1 MPVPKQESVTL
12 TIRYRLVR
20 WTVSLVL
27 ATFPVLAAHGQ
38 EPELPRPLLDVGA
51 TRNATP
57 QPVQPSATPE
67 PAADTAEPVRATPTP
82 DPLEVIR
89 KLRQWRRDN
98 PAPIAQTPTEPASTP
113 EVVSP
118 LATAVPSPT
127 ATPRPTTAPSVTE
140 EQIRS
145 YNEDARNLFRAD
157 QKAEAQAMFRKV
169 WESDPENKFG
179 LSDLAYIQWC
189 GLIVSRDDDGLRR
202 ESLARITEF
211 ESLFPGSPHLDSAV
225 FIRATLA
232 TDLGRV
238 DEAHR
243 LLQDFPQRFPNSR
256 RIPAA
261 FQLLR
266 DLPPLP
272 GERRPTPTPRAA
284 GSSTG
289 STAGSGGSTRPTST
303 AAPRRTQ
310 GLSSAQETPRPAG
323 SPRRVRS
330 AYDDPAPARTTP
342 RANRPNNPV
351 RCTPRP

>member
-1 MPVPKQESVTL
+1 M
-12 TIRYRLVR
+12 Y
-20 WTVSLVL
+20 
-27 ATFPVLAAHGQ
+27 
-38 EPELPRPLLDVGA
+38 
-51 TRNATP
+51 
-57 QPVQPSATPE
+57 
-67 PAADTAEPVRATPTP
+67 
-82 DPLEVIR
+82 
-89 KLRQWRRDN
+89 
-98 PAPIAQTPTEPASTP
+98 
-113 EVVSP
+113 
-118 LATAVPSPT
+118 
-127 ATPRPTTAPSVTE
+127 
-140 EQIRS
+140 
-145 YNEDARNLFRAD
+145 
-157 QKAEAQAMFRKV
+157 RKV

-189 GLIVSRDDDGLRR
+189 GLIVSQDDDGLRR
-202 ESLARITEF
+202 EALAKISEF
-211 ESLFPGSPHLDSAV
+211 EKLFPGSPHLDSAV

-243 LLQDFPQRFPNSR
+243 LLQDYPQRFPNSR

-272 GERRPTPTPRAA
+272 GDRRPTPTPRAL

-289 STAGSGGSTRPTST
+289 STAGSGGNTRAASTT
-303 AAPRRTQ
+303 APRRAQ
-310 GLSSAQETPRPAG
+310 GSSSAQETPRPAG

-351 RCTPRP
+351 RSTPRP